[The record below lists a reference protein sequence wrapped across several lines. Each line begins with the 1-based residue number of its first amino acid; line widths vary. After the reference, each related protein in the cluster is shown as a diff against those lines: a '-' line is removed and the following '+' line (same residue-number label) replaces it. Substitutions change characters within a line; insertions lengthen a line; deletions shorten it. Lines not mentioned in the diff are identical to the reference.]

1 MYNNITRIYIS
12 NDKEDGCERLRVEKV
27 VEYAY
32 NALIEVMSANQGE
45 KMVIVC
51 DDSKEGIG
59 EIFTK
64 AGLKASLYTR
74 MELLET
80 KPNEYRE
87 KLSQDIREIFSVKRP
102 DLAINLL
109 RGTSEETPFRIQ
121 LINLE
126 TRNKDIRLGHGP
138 GITLDM
144 LTDGALAL
152 SIAAYKKMNSQADRV
167 IAATKGAQRIEVT
180 TPKGTNVELSIQNRE
195 FFKDAT
201 ITDEKWGN
209 LPMGEVTV
217 GPIENSL
224 KGVIV
229 CDLAIGGVGLIEN
242 NLKIISEEGKVKR
255 LIGEGLPKTV
265 LGKVKRALSTDMMA
279 SVIGEMG
286 IGLNPKARI
295 MTEFLESEKVY
306 GTVHF
311 AFGRNIDY
319 PTGGE
324 NNSANHMDFLLS
336 EPSVIAY
343 FSDVEEREI
352 IRDGQILV

>member
-1 MYNNITRIYIS
+1 LGR
-12 NDKEDGCERLRVEKV
+12 EKGI
-27 VEYAY
+27 EYAY

-45 KMVIVC
+45 KIIIIC

-59 EIFTK
+59 EVFTK
-64 AGLKASLYTR
+64 ASLKALLYTR

-80 KPNEYRE
+80 NLDRYRE
-87 KLSQDIREIFSVKRP
+87 EPSQGIRQFFNVKKP

-109 RGTSEETPFRIQ
+109 RGVAEETPFRIQ

-126 TRNKDIRLGHGP
+126 TRNKDIRVGHGP

-144 LTDGALAL
+144 LTEGALAL
-152 SIAAYKKMNSQADRV
+152 SIEDYEKMNSQADSV
-167 IAATKGAQRIEVT
+167 ISATCGAQRIEVT
-180 TPKGTNVELSIQNRE
+180 TPSGTNVELSIQNRG
-195 FFKDAT
+195 FFKDTT
-201 ITDEKWGN
+201 ITGEKWGN
-209 LPMGEVTV
+209 LPTGEVTV
-217 GPIENSL
+217 GPVENSL

-229 CDLAIGGVGLIEN
+229 CDLAIGGVGLIEKK
-242 NLKIISEEGKVKR
+242 LKIISEEGKVKG
-255 LIGEGLPKTV
+255 LMGEGLPKEV
-265 LGKVKRALSTDMMA
+265 LGKVKRALSMDVMA

-311 AFGRNIDY
+311 AFGRNVDY

-324 NNSANHMDFLLS
+324 NSSTNHMDFLMS
-336 EPSVIAY
+336 EPSVVAY
-343 FSDVEEREI
+343 FSDSNEVEI
-352 IRDGQILV
+352 IRDGKILV

>member
-1 MYNNITRIYIS
+1 LVR
-12 NDKEDGCERLRVEKV
+12 KKV

-32 NALIEVMSANQGE
+32 NALIEVMGANQGE
-45 KMVIVC
+45 KIVIVC
-51 DDSKEGIG
+51 DDSKERIG
-59 EIFTK
+59 EVFTK
-64 AGLKASLYTR
+64 ASLKASLYTR

-80 KPNEYRE
+80 DPDRYRE
-87 KLSQDIREIFSVKRP
+87 EPSQAIRHVFSVKRP

-109 RGTSEETPFRIQ
+109 RGIAEETPFRIQ

-126 TRNKDIRLGHGP
+126 TRNKEIRLGHGP
-138 GITLDM
+138 GITWDM

-152 SIAAYKKMNSQADRV
+152 SIEEYEKMNSQADR
-167 IAATKGAQRIEVT
+167 IISATWGAQRIEVT
-180 TPKGTNVELSIQNRE
+180 TPRGTNVELSIQNRG
-195 FFKDAT
+195 FFKDTT
-201 ITDEKWGN
+201 ITGEKWGN
-209 LPMGEVTV
+209 LPTGEVTV
-217 GPIENSL
+217 GPIETSL

-229 CDLAIGGVGLIEN
+229 CDLAIGGVGLIEK

-255 LIGEGLPKTV
+255 VMGEGLPKAV
-265 LGKVKRALSTDMMA
+265 LGKVKQALSMDMMA

-324 NNSANHMDFLLS
+324 NNSANHMDFLMS
-336 EPSVIAY
+336 EPSVVAY
-343 FSDVEEREI
+343 FSDGREVEI
-352 IRDGQILV
+352 IRDGKIRV

>member
-1 MYNNITRIYIS
+1 MRI
-12 NDKEDGCERLRVEKV
+12 EKI

-32 NALIEVMSANQGE
+32 NALIEVMGVNQGE
-45 KMVIVC
+45 KMIILC
-51 DDSKEGIG
+51 DDSKEQIG

-64 AGLKASLYTR
+64 ASLKASLYTR
-74 MELLET
+74 MKLLET
-80 KPNEYRE
+80 ETNGYRE
-87 KLSQDIREIFSVKRP
+87 EPSQDIKEVFNLKRP
-102 DLAINLL
+102 NLAINLL
-109 RGTSEETPFRIQ
+109 RGIAEETPFRIQ
-121 LINLE
+121 LIHLE
-126 TRNKDIRLGHGP
+126 TRNKNIRLGHGP

-144 LTDGALAL
+144 LTEGALAL
-152 SIAAYKKMNSQADRV
+152 NIAAYKKMNAQADRV
-167 IAATKGAQRIEVT
+167 IAAMLGAQRIEVT
-180 TPKGTNVELSIQNRE
+180 TPNGTNVELSINNRG
-195 FFKDAT
+195 FFKDTT
-201 ITDEKWGN
+201 ITEEKWGN
-209 LPMGEVTV
+209 LPTGEVTV

-224 KGVIV
+224 KGIIV
-229 CDLAIGGVGLIEN
+229 CDLAIGGVGLIEK

-255 LIGEGLPKTV
+255 LIGEGLPQAV
-265 LGKVKRALSTDMMA
+265 LGKVKRALSTDKMA
-279 SVIGEMG
+279 SIIGELG

-336 EPSVIAY
+336 QPSVVAY
-343 FSDVEEREI
+343 FSDVGEVEI

>member
-1 MYNNITRIYIS
+1 MRI
-12 NDKEDGCERLRVEKV
+12 EKI

-32 NALIEVMSANQGE
+32 NALIEVMGVNQGE
-45 KMVIVC
+45 KMIILC
-51 DDSKEGIG
+51 DDSKKQIG

-64 AGLKASLYTR
+64 ASLKASLYTR
-74 MELLET
+74 MKLLET
-80 KPNEYRE
+80 EPNEYRE
-87 KLSQDIREIFSVKRP
+87 KPSQDIKEVFNLKRP
-102 DLAINLL
+102 NLAINLL
-109 RGTSEETPFRIQ
+109 RGIAEETPFRIQ
-121 LINLE
+121 LIHLE
-126 TRNKDIRLGHGP
+126 TRNKNIRLGHGP

-144 LTDGALAL
+144 LTEGALAL
-152 SIAAYKKMNSQADRV
+152 NIAAYKKMNAQADRV
-167 IAATKGAQRIEVT
+167 IAAMLGAQRIEVT
-180 TPKGTNVELSIQNRE
+180 TPNGTNVELSINNRG
-195 FFKDAT
+195 FFKDTT
-201 ITDEKWGN
+201 ITEEKWGN
-209 LPMGEVTV
+209 LPTGEVTV

-224 KGVIV
+224 KGIIV
-229 CDLAIGGVGLIEN
+229 CDLAIGGIGLIEK

-255 LIGEGLPKTV
+255 LIGEGLPQAV
-265 LGKVKRALSTDMMA
+265 LGKVKRALSTDKMA
-279 SVIGEMG
+279 SIIGELG

-336 EPSVIAY
+336 QPSIVAY
-343 FSDVEEREI
+343 FSDVGEVEI